1 MSCGSAAGGP
11 ARIQRAGTFRSSIR
25 SLVASA
31 VAVCAVGSYSTN
43 AALIPNFASTA
54 PVGANTQFNYNLS
67 FATDSAGTE
76 RIESG
81 DFVTIYDIAG
91 FVSATAGAANFTV
104 SIQNSGVNAF
114 GTAPTDNPA
123 LPNVTFTYTG
133 PAISVDTT
141 FAPFSIVSS
150 LSAQGSGVFTSETT
164 RNSGGPVGTPIGA
177 IGSTTVP
184 IPEPGSGLVLLAMAA
199 TQLAIARRRR

>member
-1 MSCGSAAGGP
+1 M
-11 ARIQRAGTFRSSIR
+11 R
-25 SLVASA
+25 SLIASV
-31 VAVCAVGSYSTN
+31 VAVCAVGTAN

-91 FVSATAGAANFTV
+91 FVSASAGAANFTV

-133 PAISVDTT
+133 PAVNVDAT
-141 FAPFSIVSS
+141 FSPFSIVSS
-150 LSAQGSGVFTSETT
+150 LGAQGNGLFTSETT
-164 RNSGGPVGTPIGA
+164 RNSGGPLGTPIGA
-177 IGSTTVP
+177 IGSTIVP
-184 IPEPGSGLVLLAMAA
+184 VPEPTSGLVLLGVGAMG
-199 TQLAIARRRR
+199 LGISRRRR

>member
-1 MSCGSAAGGP
+1 MSCGSASGGP
-11 ARIQRAGTFRSSIR
+11 ARIARRGIFRSSIR
-25 SLVASA
+25 WLGTSA
-31 VAVCAVGSYSTN
+31 LAVCALGISS
-43 AALIPNFASTA
+43 ASGGLIPNFASTT
-54 PVGANTQFNYNLS
+54 PVGANTQFNYSLS

-91 FVSATAGAANFTV
+91 FVSAAAGAPDFTV

-133 PAISVDTT
+133 PTVSVDTT

-150 LSAQGSGVFTSETT
+150 LSLQGGGLFTSETT
-164 RNSGGPVGTPIGA
+164 RNSGGPAGTPIGA
-177 IGSTTVP
+177 IGFTVVP
-184 IPEPGSGLVLLAMAA
+184 VPEPATGLTILSIGGLGLTLL
-199 TQLAIARRRR
+199 RRR